1 MEKRKLTCI
10 GCPMGCQVEVE
21 LEVGGK
27 TLWARISPWARDE
40 LAIKPG
46 LWLYAQIKSV
56 SITA

>member
-1 MEKRKLTCI
+1 LRAKVAQCFDDN
-10 GCPMGCQVEVE
+10 GQVEVQ
-21 LEVGGK
+21 LEVGSR

-40 LAIKPG
+40 LGIKPG

>member
-1 MEKRKLTCI
+1 MTTTA
-10 GCPMGCQVEVE
+10 VEVE

-27 TLWARISPWARDE
+27 TLWARISPWADE

>member
-1 MEKRKLTCI
+1 
-10 GCPMGCQVEVE
+10 
-21 LEVGGK
+21 
-27 TLWARISPWARDE
+27 ARDE

>member
-1 MEKRKLTCI
+1 
-10 GCPMGCQVEVE
+10 
-21 LEVGGK
+21 
-27 TLWARISPWARDE
+27 RDE